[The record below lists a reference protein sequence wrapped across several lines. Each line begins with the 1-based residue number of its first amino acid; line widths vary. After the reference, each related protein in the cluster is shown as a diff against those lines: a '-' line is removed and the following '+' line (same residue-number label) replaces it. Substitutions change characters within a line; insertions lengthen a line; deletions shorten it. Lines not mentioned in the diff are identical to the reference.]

1 MKAIVVGKTS
11 RLAPI
16 VQNIKDLQT
25 TKYVFEFTE
34 RIETEVIILDHTSL
48 QLLDYAVNEYPNAKI
63 IYVYGVRRGLDGD
76 YEQAKETCD
85 IKSAS
90 FLVDRTD
97 SQIQDEIARTVF
109 PERFQSQRQNAVAF
123 VSCHRKS
130 GTSKIVDS
138 IAQQLSE
145 KTSATIG
152 VIRLDPY
159 AFNSVP
165 EGIFQ
170 LYREFES
177 GGLTAERVKEIARE
191 KEKKIFEIS
200 GNPHL
205 EYARTFVPN
214 RLEQIIGIVQ
224 HAFDVTLFDV
234 SPYWDNS
241 FTLVALKAIQRKY
254 MCTTSKAEEMQEFY
268 GVMPDLKHQFE
279 IDLRKT
285 SFILNFDGQGTGTKS
300 SIATYMDSP
309 NIATLP
315 YVPMNAQN
323 SKHFKNGLGKLVD
336 LIISDYDLPL
346 ITAKNEKVSFFSAMF
361 AGRTG

>member
-1 MKAIVVGKTS
+1 VKAIVVGKTS

-25 TKYVFEFTE
+25 TKYVYEFSE
-34 RIETEVIILDHTSL
+34 RMDTEVIILDHTSL
-48 QLLDYAVNEYPNAKI
+48 QVLDYAANEYPDAKI
-63 IYVYGVRRGLDGD
+63 IYVYGVRRGMDGD
-76 YEQAKETCD
+76 YDQAKETCD
-85 IKSAS
+85 IKSAG

-97 SQIQDEIARTVF
+97 SQIQDEIARAVF

-123 VSCHRKS
+123 ISCHRRS

-165 EGIFQ
+165 EGMFQ
-170 LYREFES
+170 LYREYES
-177 GGLTAERVKEIARE
+177 GGLTAERVKEISHH
-191 KEKKIFEIS
+191 KGNIYEIS

-205 EYARTFVPN
+205 EYARTFAPN

-254 MCTTSKAEEMQEFY
+254 MCATSKSEEMQEFY
-268 GVMPDLKHQFE
+268 GVLPDLKHQFE

-285 SFILNFDGQGTGTKS
+285 SFILNFDGQGAGTKS
-300 SIATYMDSP
+300 NISTYMDSP
-309 NIATLP
+309 NVATLP
-315 YVPMNAQN
+315 YVPLNVQN

-336 LIISDYDLPL
+336 LIISDYDLPTIL
-346 ITAKNEKVSFFSAMF
+346 TKNEKVSFFSAIF